1 MTVVDRIH
9 NRIHYRG
16 FMMNKTVRAV
26 LEEYQSRL
34 NEESKITNK
43 FDLKAYL
50 ESRDNYL
57 LGIGAETGK
66 FLNILIKSH
75 RPKLIVELGTSY
87 GYSTLWLAEAA
98 QSVRA
103 KLVTLE
109 LSPDKVAAARQTIAR
124 AGLQS
129 SVEFVTGDALRNI
142 EAITDRIDFAL
153 IDLWKELY
161 IPAFDRIC
169 PKLAVGGLVA
179 ADNIILPA
187 YLVAEAGPR
196 YVAHVRSQTG
206 IESVTVPIGS
216 GVELSYF
223 SGATID

>member
-1 MTVVDRIH
+1 MSI
-9 NRIHYRG
+9 G
-16 FMMNKTVRAV
+16 FMLTSIAEVFMLNKTVGSV

-34 NEESKITNK
+34 NEEGKITGK
-43 FDLKAYL
+43 FDLNEYVQR
-50 ESRDNYL
+50 RDNFL

-75 RPKLIVELGTSY
+75 RPKLIVEVGTSF

-98 QSVRA
+98 QAVRA

-109 LSPDKVAAARQTIAR
+109 LSPDKVAVARR
-124 AGLQS
+124 MMSKAGLES

-142 EAITDRIDFAL
+142 EAITDPIDFAF

-161 IPAFDRIC
+161 IPAFDRIY
-169 PKLAVGGLVA
+169 PKLTVGALVA
-179 ADNIILPA
+179 ADNMLSPSYTA
-187 YLVAEAGPR
+187 DDAVK
-196 YVAHVRSQTG
+196 YVAHVRSQAG
-206 IESVTVPIGS
+206 VESITVPIGS

-223 SGATID
+223 SGAAID